1 MIDPLYVASGFGVG
15 LLVGMTGV
23 GGGSLM
29 TPLLILLFGVH
40 PSTAVGTDLLY
51 AAATKTGGSLVHGW
65 SQSIHWPAVM
75 RLASGSIPA
84 SLVTLLVLW
93 QLELNAEAARS
104 LVNVVLC
111 FALILTATS
120 LIFRRAI
127 MDRYRQRMERLGTST
142 TGSATVMV
150 GVALGVLVSISS
162 VGAGAVGVT
171 ALLLLY
177 PRLPMA
183 SIVGSDIAHAVPLTL
198 VAGIGHWAL
207 GSVDWALM
215 GVLLIGSL
223 PGIVI
228 GSYCAVRVPET
239 VLRLLLATVLIL
251 VAGKL
256 GFNELHL
263 STESVAAIA
272 RSATHSDWGWALR
285 HCSLF
290 LLRGPAAVDR
300 EIGAGDLGGIV
311 AAQEQRKG
319 CDLFRR
325 HELLGRLRVEE
336 HVLDDLLLG
345 HVARLHGLRDLVLD
359 QRRPDIARADAVA
372 GDFEG
377 RKLQRHRFCQSGD
390 AVLGRDIGR
399 LERRSHQRMR
409 GSGVDDA
416 APAALLHAGHGGTDG
431 MKCR

>member
-1 MIDPLYVASGFGVG
+1 MESKDLTLEMIDPLYVASGFGVG

-51 AAATKTGGSLVHGW
+51 AAATKTGGSLVHGVARG
-65 SQSIHWPAVM
+65 IHWPAVI

-84 SLVTLLVLW
+84 SVVTLLVLW
-93 QLELNAEAARS
+93 QFELNGDSGRS
-104 LVNVVLC
+104 LVNLVLC

-120 LIFRRAI
+120 LIFRKAI
-127 MDRYRQRMERLGTST
+127 MDRYRRRMERLSAAT
-142 TGSATVMV
+142 TGYATVVV

-223 PGIVI
+223 PGIII

-251 VAGKL
+251 IAGKL
-256 GFNELHL
+256 VFNELHL
-263 STESVAAIA
+263 STASVAAIA
-272 RSATHSDWGWALR
+272 RSATH
-285 HCSLF
+285 
-290 LLRGPAAVDR
+290 
-300 EIGAGDLGGIV
+300 
-311 AAQEQRKG
+311 
-319 CDLFRR
+319 
-325 HELLGRLRVEE
+325 
-336 HVLDDLLLG
+336 
-345 HVARLHGLRDLVLD
+345 
-359 QRRPDIARADAVA
+359 
-372 GDFEG
+372 
-377 RKLQRHRFCQSGD
+377 
-390 AVLGRDIGR
+390 
-399 LERRSHQRMR
+399 
-409 GSGVDDA
+409 
-416 APAALLHAGHGGTDG
+416 
-431 MKCR
+431 